1 MSSSP
6 AAAPQSSHRDQW
18 MAIAL
23 LTVAFGYPFTRAA
36 AGGAEKPV
44 LYAAIAAAA
53 AGAVLAASALRARA
67 FSWSRARAF
76 ALALFAFDLSLLHT
90 GTRDGVDLI
99 LIAGAVFACLNLVET
114 KDRIAVFFTLLI
126 ICGVGWFS
134 GAGGGPD
141 TFRRWVMSTFHLS
154 QSNAETVVIAI
165 RKTVHFSA
173 YGVYGLSWRRL
184 GWKMAIMQTLVLASF
199 DEARQST
206 AGNRTGS
213 PLDVLL
219 DLSGAIVL
227 LTLVHFATR
236 KPSQQSLHE

>member
-1 MSSSP
+1 M
-6 AAAPQSSHRDQW
+6 
-18 MAIAL
+18 AL
-23 LTVAFGYPFTRAA
+23 LAGAIGYPATQLGLSKSTGNSVLPLIYAVVA
-36 AGGAEKPV
+36 ILLAG
-44 LYAAIAAAA
+44 L
-53 AGAVLAASALRARA
+53 VLASTVVDWPQRKLRHFA
-67 FSWSRARAF
+67 WPPVQAF
-76 ALALFAFDLSLLHT
+76 ALGVLAFEFALLHS
-90 GTRDGVDLI
+90 GRRDQLDLI
-99 LIAGAVFACLNLVET
+99 LIAGAGYACLTLCPPR
-114 KDRIAVFFTLLI
+114 DRIAVFFTVLV

-154 QSNAETVVIAI
+154 QSAAETVVIAI

-173 YGVYGLSWRRL
+173 YGVYGLSWRRF
-184 GWKMAIMQTLVLASF
+184 GWKMALIQTFLLASF
-199 DEARQST
+199 DEARQTT

-236 KPSQQSLHE
+236 DRSPQHLHE